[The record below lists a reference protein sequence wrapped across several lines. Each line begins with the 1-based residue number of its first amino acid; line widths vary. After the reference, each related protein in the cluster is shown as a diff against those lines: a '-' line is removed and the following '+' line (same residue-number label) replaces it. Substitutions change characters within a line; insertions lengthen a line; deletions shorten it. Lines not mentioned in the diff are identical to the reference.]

1 MILNFVFQVYLIA
14 AHTLYLA
21 TLKPSFRRTSG
32 LSVSSAWI
40 LLSNVDNY
48 EDDRELNT
56 ESL

>member
-14 AHTLYLA
+14 THTLYLA
-21 TLKPSFRRTSG
+21 TLKPSFRTSG
-32 LSVSSAWI
+32 ISV
-40 LLSNVDNY
+40 LSNVDNY